1 MLQIDEQQSDQ
12 VFDDVLTFD
21 DDADEDNNSRE
32 PWILL
37 VVDDEEEIH
46 KVTRYAMASYFFQEK
61 SIRVISAYSGAEAR
75 EVIAATPNV
84 AVILLDVVMESRDA
98 GLRLVQFIRKE
109 LKNKFF
115 LIVLR
120 TGQPGEAPESD
131 VIQEYDINDYKN
143 KSELTN
149 TKLLTTITTALRSF
163 ADFMEVE
170 RYRQRLEELVKERT
184 HKLNDTLLQLSIEK
198 TKADDL
204 LTNILPASIAERMKN
219 GERPIADHFNA
230 VTVLFADIVGFT
242 ELASARTP
250 QEIVMVLDG
259 IFSEFDGLA
268 TKFGVE
274 KVKTIG
280 DTCMVVGGAPD
291 EQHNHTEAIAR
302 MALEMLASIENFNN
316 NNGTALQMRI
326 GIHVGEVAAGVIG
339 KQRFSYDM
347 WGETVNVASSMESH
361 GEAGKIHCT
370 ESVKEMLEGS
380 FRFEARGMT
389 EIKGKGQLPTY
400 FLLGYVVA

>member
-1 MLQIDEQQSDQ
+1 MQQTDEQH
-12 VFDDVLTFD
+12 FDEVLDEVLTFD
-21 DDADEDNNSRE
+21 EDSDNGNDSRE

-37 VVDDEEEIH
+37 VVDDDEEIH
-46 KVTRYAMASYFFQEK
+46 DVTRYAMASYFFQEK
-61 SIRVISAYSGAEAR
+61 AVTVISAYTGAEAR
-75 EVIAATPNV
+75 EVMKATPNV

-109 LKNKFF
+109 LKNKFCR
-115 LIVLR
+115 IILR
-120 TGQPGEAPESD
+120 TGQPGEAPEYD

-149 TKLLTTITTALRSF
+149 TKLLTTITAALRSF
-163 ADFMEVE
+163 ADIMEVE

-184 HKLNDTLLQLSIEK
+184 HKLNDTLLQLNLEK
-198 TKADDL
+198 AKADDL

-242 ELASARTP
+242 ELAAARTP

-268 TKFGVE
+268 ATFGVE

-280 DTCMVVGGAPD
+280 DACMVVGGAPN
-291 EQHNHTEAIAR
+291 EQRNHTEAIAR
-302 MALEMLASIENFNN
+302 MALEMLVSIESFNQKN
-316 NNGTALQMRI
+316 ATVLQMRI

-347 WGETVNVASSMESH
+347 WGDTVNVASRMESH

-370 ESVKEMLEGS
+370 EPVKEVLEGT
-380 FRFEARGMT
+380 FRFEERGMT
-389 EIKGKGQLPTY
+389 EIKGKGEMKTY
-400 FLLGYVVA
+400 FLLSV